1 MIDTYRRFVTSANSR
16 RIPYWE
22 VLQFERS
29 ETSVIEL
36 LESIARKESMNL
48 LLFAEKGSGLEV
60 LSINVRCK
68 GVLLFV
74 LVLRIILY
82 RR

>member
-1 MIDTYRRFVTSANSR
+1 MVDTYRRFVTSANSR

-22 VLQFERS
+22 V
-29 ETSVIEL
+29 
-36 LESIARKESMNL
+36 NL